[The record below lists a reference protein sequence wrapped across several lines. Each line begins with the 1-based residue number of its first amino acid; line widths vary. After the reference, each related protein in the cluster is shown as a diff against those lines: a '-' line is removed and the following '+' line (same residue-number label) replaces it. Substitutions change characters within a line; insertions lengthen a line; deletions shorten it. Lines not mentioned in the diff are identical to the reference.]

1 MSLGRNFNEV
11 IMPATHAICPDGKKI
26 DIDTCLSW
34 RGCRM
39 ANRCAPM
46 PYLRAALYDREWRGV
61 SPSSSSSDAR
71 LLWLKATTDYAVRP
85 SDRAFSLLGTAV
97 HGALSLHSYNVLSEE
112 SLSDEQMK
120 GMADL
125 LERDEYGDGY
135 ILTDHKT
142 FGSYKVGK
150 SIGMVKEKEVLLDE
164 TGKPILLKSGANKGK
179 PKTKNIYVVDPT
191 QIDREAETLQVNRY
205 RIFYENAGFP
215 IKKMQLFVIVRDG
228 GLMMAQQRG
237 ITESIYT
244 IPIERLPDQDV
255 MDFYAALIAKV
266 GRAIVNNYVEKCDK
280 KFTWDGIRC
289 ERFCEV
295 AETCNRIGE

>member
-1 MSLGRNFNEV
+1 
-11 IMPATHAICPDGKKI
+11 
-26 DIDTCLSW
+26 
-34 RGCRM
+34 
-39 ANRCAPM
+39 M

-85 SDRAFSLLGTAV
+85 ADRAFSLLGTAV

-112 SLSDEQMK
+112 KLSDEQMK

-125 LERDEYGDGY
+125 LEKDEYGDGY

-150 SIGMVKEKEVLLDE
+150 AIGMAKKTEVLLDE
-164 TGKPILLKSGANKGK
+164 TGKPILLKSGVNKGK
-179 PKTKNIYVVDPT
+179 PKTKNVFAIDPSK
-191 QIDREAETLQVNRY
+191 IDLEAEILQVNRY
-205 RIFYENAGFP
+205 RIFFEASGFP
-215 IKKMQLFVIVRDG
+215 ITKMQLFVIVRDG

-237 ITESIYT
+237 ITENIYT
-244 IPIERLPDQDV
+244 IPIERLPNHDV
-255 MDFYAALIAKV
+255 MAFYAALIAKTE
-266 GRAIVNNYVEKCDK
+266 RAIVNNYVEKCDK
-280 KFTWDGIRC
+280 KFTWGGVRC

-295 AETCNRIGE
+295 AETCNKIGD